1 MDQSCELIFSHFCL
15 FWNQLFA
22 NRFFLFCSRFQ
33 FFWVPEDGPTDCK
46 CAVSFQPRE
55 APECSAAN
63 ARATLGER
71 AHSERV
77 LMPSSEGAL
86 ENVLH
91 CVCDFVH
98 TGEAVVWQSWPPANR
113 QRASG
118 CRAPSAAWRTAQER
132 ICQNI
137 LPPRPQ
143 VQQQRVP
150 RVIHSRGF
158 RLKPCDLFTYAA
170 TRANGGRKQWRRPA
184 SPNGTRRLSTLTS
197 IVGIFATT
205 CWSWLYGTN
214 PGHQRKTASSW
225 ERYLMIHPF
234 LIYLGFL
241 LKGGFTFF
249 CEHVWHLNPQ
259 LSYIISSGSQNSSWS
274 DKQSRLVDLND
285 AQLLQGE
292 HAVSNRHVLICNDH
306 IHTLTEGDETKQD
319 RTPKVKHAHTYYSW
333 LESGSVTLLTGN
345 KFSCFTLCV
354 WWTGGNVHSSAFPLL
369 D

>member
-1 MDQSCELIFSHFCL
+1 MNRFSLIFILFCL
-15 FWNQLFA
+15 FA
-22 NRFFLFCSRFQ
+22 NPFFSFCSRFQ

-63 ARATLGER
+63 AGATLGER

-77 LMPSSEGAL
+77 PMSSSEGAL
-86 ENVLH
+86 ETVLR

-98 TGEAVVWQSWPPANR
+98 TGEAVVWQSWPPANC

-118 CRAPSAAWRTAQER
+118 CRAPSAAWRTAQEHL
-132 ICQNI
+132 CQNI

-150 RVIHSRGF
+150 RVIHEGKSRGF
-158 RLKPCDLFTYAA
+158 LLKPCDLFTYTA

-197 IVGIFATT
+197 IAGISATT

-225 ERYLMIHPF
+225 ERYLVIH
-234 LIYLGFL
+234 
-241 LKGGFTFF
+241 FF
-249 CEHVWHLNPQ
+249 NLFGV
-259 LSYIISSGSQNSSWS
+259 SS
-274 DKQSRLVDLND
+274 
-285 AQLLQGE
+285 
-292 HAVSNRHVLICNDH
+292 
-306 IHTLTEGDETKQD
+306 
-319 RTPKVKHAHTYYSW
+319 
-333 LESGSVTLLTGN
+333 
-345 KFSCFTLCV
+345 
-354 WWTGGNVHSSAFPLL
+354 
-369 D
+369 